1 MFEQIPGDG
10 EGNPGILQS
19 MGSQRVRHNLATE
32 KQSST
37 QCQTVGSSYPTLFQV
52 AETQI
57 KNSEQWKN
65 LIYLCTPCLSSL
77 FFEMPLL
84 LSIQWFHGWRNLLGY
99 SHGVA
104 KSQTWLSDF
113 TFTSH
118 CHALEKE
125 MATHSR
131 VLAWR
136 IPWTE
141 GPGGLRSVELQRVG
155 HD

>member
-1 MFEQIPGDG
+1 MFEQIPGDS

-57 KNSEQWKN
+57 KNSEQWK
-65 LIYLCTPCLSSL
+65 CTPCLSSL

-84 LSIQWFHGWRNLLGY
+84 LSIQ
-99 SHGVA
+99 
-104 KSQTWLSDF
+104 
-113 TFTSH
+113 
-118 CHALEKE
+118 
-125 MATHSR
+125 
-131 VLAWR
+131 
-136 IPWTE
+136 
-141 GPGGLRSVELQRVG
+141 
-155 HD
+155 